1 MRCISS
7 DPCGGEV
14 AMMSI
19 SRAGKVEQRAL
30 LSVLFQGEDAVRRR
44 CAMVA
49 SRLEIVASAMVL
61 LEVACHADASLD
73 DLDSLAAARGV
84 VLETLAARVHSW
96 AAVAGTWVGHLWPAS
111 AFRDYRAV
119 LDAMRQNL
127 AVAAVLGRT
136 CTACGDRRM
145 ADWCALWTEQRLGL
159 ASRLEATL
167 ARNEERNEEPNEDRT
182 EERAEERAPGR
193 RYPMVG
199 FASLLQ
205 SLQVGRPPSGSSA
218 PSPSV
223 APPATPQGELHE
235 QDEHRRAARANARAS

>member
-1 MRCISS
+1 
-7 DPCGGEV
+7 
-14 AMMSI
+14 MSI
-19 SRAGKVEQRAL
+19 SQAGNIEQRAL

-73 DLDSLAAARGV
+73 DLDTLATARGV

-96 AAVAGTWVGHLWPAS
+96 AAVAAAWVGHLWPSS

-127 AVAAVLGRT
+127 AVAAVLGRI
-136 CTACGDRRM
+136 CTTCGDRRM

-159 ASRLEATL
+159 AARLEATL
-167 ARNEERNEEPNEDRT
+167 ARNDERIEERNEERNEGG
-182 EERAEERAPGR
+182 ASR
-193 RYPMVG
+193 RPYPMGG

-205 SLQVGRPPSGSSA
+205 SPQVGRRPSGSSA

-235 QDEHRRAARANARAS
+235 QDEHRRAARADA

>member
-1 MRCISS
+1 
-7 DPCGGEV
+7 
-14 AMMSI
+14 MMSI
-19 SRAGKVEQRAL
+19 SQAENVEQRAL

-73 DLDSLAAARGV
+73 DLDNLAAARGV

-96 AAVAGTWVGHLWPAS
+96 AAVAATWAGHLWPAS

-119 LDAMRQNL
+119 LDAMRHNL
-127 AVAAVLGRT
+127 AVAAVLGRS

-159 ASRLEATL
+159 AARLEATL
-167 ARNEERNEEPNEDRT
+167 ARNEERKAERND
-182 EERAEERAPGR
+182 ERASRPA
-193 RYPMVG
+193 G

-205 SLQVGRPPSGSSA
+205 SPQMGRRPSGSSA
-218 PSPSV
+218 PCPSV
-223 APPATPQGELHE
+223 APPTTPQGELHE
-235 QDEHRRAARANARAS
+235 QDEHRRAARAST

>member
-1 MRCISS
+1 
-7 DPCGGEV
+7 
-14 AMMSI
+14 MMSI
-19 SRAGKVEQRAL
+19 SQAGKVEQRAL

-96 AAVAGTWVGHLWPAS
+96 AAVAATWVGHLWPAS

-119 LDAMRQNL
+119 LGAMRHNL
-127 AVAAVLGRT
+127 AVAAVLGRS

-159 ASRLEATL
+159 ALRLEATL
-167 ARNEERNEEPNEDRT
+167 APNEERNGERNED
-182 EERAEERAPGR
+182 RAEERASGR
-193 RYPMVG
+193 RDPVGG

-223 APPATPQGELHE
+223 APPATPQGELH
-235 QDEHRRAARANARAS
+235 QPH